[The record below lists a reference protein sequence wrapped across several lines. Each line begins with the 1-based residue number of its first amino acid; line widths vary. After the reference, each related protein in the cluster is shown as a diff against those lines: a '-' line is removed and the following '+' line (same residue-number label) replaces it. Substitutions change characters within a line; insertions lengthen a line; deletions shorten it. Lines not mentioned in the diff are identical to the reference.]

1 MRLIMQSVATPDPRP
16 TATTRA
22 RARTKTVDRSSV
34 IFQNRLARPATCSV
48 ARRPPPRPLQQQGR
62 HLQQLLLLEI
72 EFSATQLA
80 HKELSAMSQVRVAAA
95 APPRNWTL
103 RSAVLILALQLL
115 QTPSALQHT
124 EEGLEL
130 LFRER

>member
-1 MRLIMQSVATPDPRP
+1 
-16 TATTRA
+16 
-22 RARTKTVDRSSV
+22 
-34 IFQNRLARPATCSV
+34 
-48 ARRPPPRPLQQQGR
+48 
-62 HLQQLLLLEI
+62 
-72 EFSATQLA
+72 
-80 HKELSAMSQVRVAAA
+80 MSQVRVAAA